1 MVWEQV
7 LHLVVCLE
15 AGVANTLR
23 RKMFKLGGEVN
34 THGVG
39 ITSGLEYRRPGYNK
53 GGEVTTPIGVG
64 SGKQPMVPGPDGK
77 LREGHVGPVVGG
89 IGNLLALG
97 IPKLLSPM
105 ARRYGYKGAQQI
117 SKALADPKKSAFY
130 KDLIKKG
137 GNKAGIKALARHEGI
152 QRVGMLNKALTL
164 GAPALYGTGVA
175 TALGERAGV
184 IDPERSNLEKYGT
197 MASQGALDY
206 LSLPGYGGMI
216 AQSALDEPGDEDAK
230 IRTLSDFLS
239 GRENKTEEEKP
250 LVTGGMNLGETSEPM
265 QTAQT
270 QEEQFAKMKADA
282 DMRAEMYYNMLSEG
296 GPDKVRALGD
306 AFTAAGAMYDED
318 KSQALAG
325 FKGGI
330 DQELDR
336 DAALRDESKRLA
348 VNDIVTQDATTKQDL
363 KAREQMVEQAK
374 LAIMTSPDMTAEQRS
389 STVVALNAYG
399 QGIIDLLPT
408 NDKQDDMDRTGMR
421 PGTVYLDITGVT
433 DGKYVAVSSNSE
445 DPNQVDSF
453 NSIPKAKAHAAS

>member
-97 IPKLLSPM
+97 IPNALKFLTNPTFRKYGAEGAKKL
-105 ARRYGYKGAQQI
+105 
-117 SKALADPKKSAFY
+117 
-130 KDLIKKG
+130 KDLKKKYDKFP
-137 GNKAGIKALARHEGI
+137 KAGLGGKSIDEIAKTQKILAQSYPGLRS
-152 QRVGMLNKALTL
+152 AYTL
-164 GAPALYGTGVA
+164 GVPSLYGAGA
-175 TALGERAGV
+175 LSALGERAGIV
-184 IDPERSNLEKYGT
+184 DPERSNLEKYGT

-216 AQSALDEPGDEDAK
+216 AQSALDKPGDEDAK

-239 GRENKTEEEKP
+239 GREDKTEEEKP

-389 STVVALNAYG
+389 STVVALNAFG

-421 PGTVYLDITGVT
+421 PGTVYLDLTGIT
-433 DGKYVAVSSNSE
+433 DGTYVAVSSNSE